1 MGALLLSA
9 LLALPAL
16 AAKKAAAPPAAASE
30 DEKLVDYFAK
40 TPTSDLNPQ
49 LIPRFMALD
58 PANVP
63 EKKRPAFFAK
73 KLELKSLRKT
83 MESKTKPPIRRAG
96 LDPVKNCAGEEGDEG
111 MARAMSIGGFAEVYS
126 DEVAM
131 LSEKTKCTEC
141 ELVEEFTLTRVLVR
155 PDPKT
160 KKKPVLHLYLHTKDP
175 LMALVEQYRSGKG
188 NGTNFFSVGFFGA
201 CR

>member
-1 MGALLLSA
+1 MGALLLAA
-9 LLALPAL
+9 LLAAPAW
-16 AAKKAAAPPAAASE
+16 AAGKAAAPASE
-30 DEKLVDYFAK
+30 EEKLIDYFAK

-49 LIPRFMALD
+49 LIPRYMELD
-58 PANVP
+58 PAKVP
-63 EKKRPAFFAK
+63 EKKRPAFYAK

-83 MESKTKPPIRRAG
+83 LESKTKPPIRRAD
-96 LDPVKNCAGEEGDEG
+96 LDPIKNCAGEEGDEG
-111 MARAMSIGGFAEVYS
+111 MVRAMSIGGFAEVFS
-126 DEVAM
+126 DEVSM

-175 LMALVEQYRSGKG
+175 LMALVEQYRSGKSA
-188 NGTNFFSVGFFGA
+188 GTNFFSVGFFGA